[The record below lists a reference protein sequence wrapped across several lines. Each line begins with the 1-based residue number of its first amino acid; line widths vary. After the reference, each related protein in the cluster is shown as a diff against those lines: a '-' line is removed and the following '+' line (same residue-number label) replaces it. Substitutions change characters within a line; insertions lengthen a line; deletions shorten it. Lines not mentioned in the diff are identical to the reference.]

1 MYVCVCAAVTERQ
14 IHQATLS
21 GARTLQDLRES
32 TGVAVECGRCV
43 SCAKRCMREAMHS
56 HESLLELEVA

>member
-43 SCAKRCMREAMHS
+43 SCAKRCMREVLSNAD
-56 HESLLELEVA
+56 SLVERKAA